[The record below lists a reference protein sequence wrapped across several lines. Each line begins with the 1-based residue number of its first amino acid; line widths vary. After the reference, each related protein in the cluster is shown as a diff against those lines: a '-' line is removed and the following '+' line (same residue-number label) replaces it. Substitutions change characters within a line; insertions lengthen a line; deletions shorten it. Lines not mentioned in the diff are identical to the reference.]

1 MNVELYMKNTNNIC
15 KNDAVGCNSGSCIL
29 NYALINYRCHRKRSN
44 AETER
49 HKNCDKYEK
58 GGREKNGMLKGIRK
72 IMTFLLTLAVVLSF
86 ICQTDPQI
94 FAQSPDV
101 TDDEAEVAVQ
111 SDETA
116 LPEDEQTA

>member
-29 NYALINYRCHRKRSN
+29 NCSLINYKCHRKRGN

-72 IMTFLLTLAVVLSF
+72 IRNKKKSAKRSALSIEEYRHLARSESLRK
-86 ICQTDPQI
+86 
-94 FAQSPDV
+94 
-101 TDDEAEVAVQ
+101 
-111 SDETA
+111 
-116 LPEDEQTA
+116 